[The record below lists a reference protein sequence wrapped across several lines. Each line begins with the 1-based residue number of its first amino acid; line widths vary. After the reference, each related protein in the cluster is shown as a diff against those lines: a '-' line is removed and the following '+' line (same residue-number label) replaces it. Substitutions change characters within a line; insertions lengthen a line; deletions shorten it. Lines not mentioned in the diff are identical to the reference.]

1 MKASTVV
8 TRGAAL
14 AGPLA
19 VLAIPKCPLCLL
31 PLLAA
36 AGIAL
41 PSAPLL
47 DALAIAF
54 VIIVAFTLKPRA
66 LAIGAGAI
74 IVIGRLASIPLL
86 TWIGVALMLVIT
98 AARVLRHHRCER
110 RSHA

>member
-47 DALAIAF
+47 DALAIPF
-54 VIIVAFTLKPRA
+54 VIVVALPLKPRA
-66 LAIGAGAI
+66 LAIGAAASLA
-74 IVIGRLASIPLL
+74 VGRLASIPSL
-86 TWIGVALMLVIT
+86 TWIGVSLMLVLT
-98 AARVLRHHRCER
+98 ALRVILHRRCE
-110 RSHA
+110 S